1 MKITIGSTEFR
12 TKKAAGDA
20 IREILY
26 SYRPGMTV
34 NSENSGFLMDVL
46 RCHPEAEAKIG
57 AGVESFQVQRNYAT
71 VGFWITR
78 IDGSRTDFSFIACLS
93 PPTKRQNVMAALRA
107 EIRDQIALFR
117 RAAFGSESEIKCEV
131 TGEPI
136 TESNSHADHIRP
148 FIQLAEEF
156 LDLEGLTVDEV
167 GVIPTADGK
176 LFNALSD
183 RVLAVKWHSYHRMCA
198 ELRMVTAAA
207 NMGILRRKQEPAQ

>member
-1 MKITIGSTEFR
+1 MKTTIGAIKFK

-20 IREILY
+20 IRAVLY
-26 SYRPGMTV
+26 SYKPGETIKAMDAA
-34 NSENSGFLMDVL
+34 FIRDVL
-46 RCHPEAEAKIG
+46 ARHPESDSKIG

-93 PPTKRQNVMAALRA
+93 PPTKRQNVMAALKA

-207 NMGILRRKQEPAQ
+207 NMGLLRRKHD